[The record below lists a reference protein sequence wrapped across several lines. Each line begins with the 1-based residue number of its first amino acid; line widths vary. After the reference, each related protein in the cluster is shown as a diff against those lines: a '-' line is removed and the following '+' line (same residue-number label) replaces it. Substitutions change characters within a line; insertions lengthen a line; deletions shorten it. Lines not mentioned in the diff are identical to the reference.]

1 MFPFITALYLCP
13 GTPWPWHVK
22 KVLKR
27 VAVEQII
34 SQLPARTMEW
44 VQRHQPDSLTKAIQL
59 EQDQMSPGT
68 QQASETPPTPVM
80 QCKRLLVPGFCSPA
94 FKVGLSST
102 NTFRGARHRFWKQK
116 RHARITHTV
125 RVRCSGSPYRV
136 PVSTQGGIHQALVD
150 SGSVLSLIQQRLI

>member
-94 FKVGLSST
+94 FKE
-102 NTFRGARHRFWKQK
+102 AEAACQDH
-116 RHARITHTV
+116 TH
-125 RVRCSGSPYRV
+125 CAS
-136 PVSTQGGIHQALVD
+136 Q
-150 SGSVLSLIQQRLI
+150 VLWISIPSAS